1 MESGGNRNQYWV
13 LRSVTKDL
21 NLALVYAIFKFY
33 QTRTPMV
40 GLPRGLGDKLD
51 MITSNFCAQHPCKR
65 KSHVKSSSSTKTAGY
80 MIRE

>member
-51 MITSNFCAQHPCKR
+51 AHDHDYLKFLCIAPLQEEVPCK
-65 KSHVKSSSSTKTAGY
+65 
-80 MIRE
+80 I